1 MHAALIHGFNENWL
15 FYVIHLYTLRNFCL
29 EPVHTPFIC
38 LFVLT
43 SLFARSCMGVFFR
56 GRIAGQISDVFYAD
70 VERCLS
76 IFMNFSLSCFLFRT
90 TCDENVLESG
100 SASPAR
106 RPLLA
111 ALTFTGKPLSRIE
124 SIYLS
129 S

>member
-1 MHAALIHGFNENWL
+1 MAEL
-15 FYVIHLYTLRNFCL
+15 
-29 EPVHTPFIC
+29 PVRSPF
-38 LFVLT
+38 
-43 SLFARSCMGVFFR
+43 
-56 GRIAGQISDVFYAD
+56 FYAD

-76 IFMNFSLSCFLFRT
+76 IFMNFILSCFLFRT

-111 ALTFTGKPLSRIE
+111 ALTFTGKRLSHIK

-129 S
+129 NCFVSAVCAQQILAVIMCLNGSSFNKSLEKLVEAGGRIL